1 VRSPL
6 WNAAAINFFLSFLIA
21 YNLRGRCR
29 SSPDIETYSTM
40 ARIYKIWSEIWGPLP
55 KQIYSPQDVKIWGK
69 FRATSQLIANISG
82 TKQDVVEWKAA
93 LQTAISPA
101 YANLIWGTL
110 VYKWQKIGPEFR
122 PIQRAGVAWVVV
134 KVHRVKLCSIDTS
147 HCNHSYAVTGWLKM
161 QDIKLT
167 DQFSRHLQGMKLQDV
182 KMKDQHAG
190 HEIVGHENDR
200 PNVQGIKVHNPKM
213 QDMKLQ
219 HNEIAKQNSVRPL
232 HYYEV
237 CSCLLLLFS

>member
-1 VRSPL
+1 
-6 WNAAAINFFLSFLIA
+6 
-21 YNLRGRCR
+21 
-29 SSPDIETYSTM
+29 
-40 ARIYKIWSEIWGPLP
+40 
-55 KQIYSPQDVKIWGK
+55 
-69 FRATSQLIANISG
+69 
-82 TKQDVVEWKAA
+82 
-93 LQTAISPA
+93 
-101 YANLIWGTL
+101 
-110 VYKWQKIGPEFR
+110 
-122 PIQRAGVAWVVV
+122 
-134 KVHRVKLCSIDTS
+134 
-147 HCNHSYAVTGWLKM
+147 M

-167 DQFSRHLQGMKLQDV
+167 DQFSRHLQGMKLEDV

-219 HNEIAKQNSVRPL
+219 HNEIAEQNSVRPL